1 MIIVIVIIAL
11 TLLKYFLNWDIFDA
25 ASTEQGKSTILY
37 IRDVVNLVWSYISA
51 PVVFIWHRI
60 VWPILDI
67 TWNNFNNF
75 IDWGRGN
82 YTPNN

>member
-37 IRDVVNLVWSYISA
+37 IRDVVNLVWSYISS
-51 PVVFIWHRI
+51 PVVFIWQRI

-67 TWNNFNNF
+67 AWNNFNNF